1 MRLNKIIFL
10 QHKQTFMRLNKIIFL
25 QHKQTFMRL
34 NKIFKFHER
43 RINVFSFSKVSLMRL
58 YICPTE

>member
-1 MRLNKIIFL
+1 MRLNKKIFL
-10 QHKQTFMRLNKIIFL
+10 QHKQTFMRLNKKIFL

-43 RINVFSFSKVSLMRL
+43 RINVVCLFFKVALIRL
-58 YICPTE
+58 YNLF

>member
-1 MRLNKIIFL
+1 MRLNKKIF
-10 QHKQTFMRLNKIIFL
+10 Q